1 MRTPA
6 PVGSDVVGMTEDCL
20 VVVPVVAVGL
30 LVTLGMH
37 FWRLS
42 ETLAIS
48 VEEEKSAK
56 ARYIRVA
63 AIDIV
68 SSDGIRNMIF
78 TAPDIQTRSG
88 SINTFCR

>member
-20 VVVPVVAVGL
+20 VVVVAVGL

-42 ETLAIS
+42 ETL
-48 VEEEKSAK
+48 VL
-56 ARYIRVA
+56 
-63 AIDIV
+63 
-68 SSDGIRNMIF
+68 
-78 TAPDIQTRSG
+78 
-88 SINTFCR
+88 